1 MLPDVEDDD
10 IYLRAALA
18 RYQPDVPFGLATR
31 IVACATAQPQ
41 RIGVIGF
48 ITRALSEWDYA
59 LNVKG
64 AALAAIAVLGLL
76 GGQLGDSN
84 TRSALDVGTVMMAD
98 PNWTEE
104 L

>member
-1 MLPDVEDDD
+1 MHWP
-10 IYLRAALA
+10 RALW
-18 RYQPDVPFGLATR
+18 RGP
-31 IVACATAQPQ
+31 AQPQ
-41 RIGVIGF
+41 RVGLLTF
-48 ITRALSEWDYA
+48 LTRAMTEWNYA

-76 GGQLGDSN
+76 SAQLGDSG
-84 TRSALDVGTVMMAD
+84 TRRVLDVGTVMMAD